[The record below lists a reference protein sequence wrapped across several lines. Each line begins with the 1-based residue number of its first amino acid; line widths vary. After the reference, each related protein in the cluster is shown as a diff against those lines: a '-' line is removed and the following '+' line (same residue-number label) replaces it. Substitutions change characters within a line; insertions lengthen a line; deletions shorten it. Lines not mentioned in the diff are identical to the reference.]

1 MQHVMKEMMAGDK
14 VRIGFQ
20 GLVPV
25 FSLSQALNLG
35 YGVPSAHQFGSSF
48 IHSTLKEKY
57 PQLFSSIMYYKFKLS
72 PHKAPCMD
80 FYKLISTLCL
90 VKSVF
95 SGHLLGIA
103 SSGVLRTETGLQKL
117 ADYILCNVA
126 CKGTYQ
132 ELIKKI
138 NWAEQNY
145 ELALNGIGPSD
156 YPQSDTQV
164 VQNICCIL

>member
-1 MQHVMKEMMAGDK
+1 
-14 VRIGFQ
+14 
-20 GLVPV
+20 
-25 FSLSQALNLG
+25 
-35 YGVPSAHQFGSSF
+35 
-48 IHSTLKEKY
+48 
-57 PQLFSSIMYYKFKLS
+57 MYYKFKLS

-164 VQNICCIL
+164 VQNICCII